1 MAMRDHWQLP
11 AKSHF
16 RYTGPDWLLL
26 LLDQTSELVRDQ
38 LKLLLYNITHQAGP
52 MSIPEAVHGL
62 CAIYS
67 MISEEVPPAADKV
80 EGKGKAPCSGSD
92 NRRKGPER
100 QGELMGSARWEPPPS
115 GWAKCNVDG
124 SFVSQPGEAGVGA
137 VVRDSECQVMLTA
150 WQVIFKCQDPVEAEA
165 LACLEGLLLAA
176 QWVQGY
182 VILES
187 DYAQVI
193 QALQQKD

>member
-16 RYTGPDWLLL
+16 RYTRPDWLLL

-67 MISEEVPPAADKV
+67 MISPLRQIRWRARGRRPVQV
-80 EGKGKAPCSGSD
+80 LTIGGKA
-92 NRRKGPER
+92 
-100 QGELMGSARWEPPPS
+100 Q
-115 GWAKCNVDG
+115 NV
-124 SFVSQPGEAGVGA
+124 
-137 VVRDSECQVMLTA
+137 R
-150 WQVIFKCQDPVEAEA
+150 
-165 LACLEGLLLAA
+165 
-176 QWVQGY
+176 
-182 VILES
+182 ES
-187 DYAQVI
+187 
-193 QALQQKD
+193 